1 MPLVQNSQT
10 LQGAFMNK
18 KKKDSK
24 TESSSRELY
33 ASGTA
38 KCDDPKNV
46 FKFRKLESWQ
56 SKLLDSKDLVAAKQ
70 WYRQNSGRNE
80 SQNCPARQ
88 SLSADLASL
97 LSRADSFKF
106 VTPVGALMA
115 AFVGAYLAVLLKPDQ
130 SIIASTTIQIMTN
143 AVIAI
148 TALIALFVYW
158 AAQRDSEER
167 TSVAF
172 KLMEFSRMNEINTS
186 PKDQK
191 ICSQHKRLVPSEQ
204 E

>member
-1 MPLVQNSQT
+1 MPLAQNSQT
-10 LQGAFMNK
+10 LQGAFMYK

-24 TESSSRELY
+24 TESSKQESRTKN
-33 ASGTA
+33 TA
-38 KCDDPKNV
+38 THDDPKDFFEFCNP
-46 FKFRKLESWQ
+46 ESWI
-56 SKLLDSKDLVAAKQ
+56 SKRFDSKDLIAAKQ
-70 WYRQNSGRNE
+70 WYQQNSDRDDNR
-80 SQNCPARQ
+80 NCPVCQ
-88 SLSADLASL
+88 DLSIDLANL
-97 LSRADSFKF
+97 LSRADTFKF

-172 KLMEFSRMNEINTS
+172 RLMEFSRMNEINTS